1 MTALLIVHLACIF
14 TLLGVTFY
22 AFGAAPETKKPVM
35 IISGLAAV
43 GVLLTGGAM
52 LGMAHMGFPGWAI
65 VKLVC
70 WLGIAS
76 MGGMAYRRRSQ
87 AVPFMVVVLA
97 LAVVAAA
104 MVILKP
110 F

>member
-1 MTALLIVHLACIF
+1 MALLVILHLVSIF

-22 AFGAAPETKKPVM
+22 AFAAPLETKKPVM
-35 IISGLAAV
+35 IVSGIAALA
-43 GVLLTGGAM
+43 VLLTGGAM
-52 LGMAHMGFPGWAI
+52 LGIAHLGFPGWAI

-76 MGGMAYRRRSQ
+76 MGGLAYRKRAQ
-87 AVPFMVVVLA
+87 AVGFMVLVIVLA
-97 LAVVAAA
+97 AIAAA